1 MCLSGVAGTITLCV
15 VVHELRILV
24 KEIKMTFFLYRCLIL
39 LGTQKIT
46 LFDELK

>member
-24 KEIKMTFFLYRCLIL
+24 KEIKMTFYFISL
-39 LGTQKIT
+39 LNIVGNTKIY
-46 LFDELK
+46 FVR